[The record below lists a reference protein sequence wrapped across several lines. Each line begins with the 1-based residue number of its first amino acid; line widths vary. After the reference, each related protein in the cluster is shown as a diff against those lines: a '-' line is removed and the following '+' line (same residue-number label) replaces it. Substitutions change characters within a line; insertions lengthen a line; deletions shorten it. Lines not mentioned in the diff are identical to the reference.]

1 MNEFIYECIYI
12 NYIMYL
18 YIYEYICIYVYMN
31 LLIYVYIKMYKI
43 KFTMYD
49 SS

>member
-1 MNEFIYECIYI
+1 MNLYMNVYILIILCIYI
-12 NYIMYL
+12 YMN
-18 YIYEYICIYVYMN
+18 IYVYMN

>member
-1 MNEFIYECIYI
+1 MNKFIYECIYELLCI
-12 NYIMYL
+12 
-18 YIYEYICIYVYMN
+18 YIYEYIVIYVYMN
-31 LLIYVYIKMYKI
+31 LRIYVYIKMYKI